1 MKGKA
6 LIVARD
12 HPVLCIAALAAL
24 ATVVFVPPDAAYLG
38 YVDAKTLACLF
49 GILAVAGAMRNAGM
63 LDAAALALSSRLA
76 TRRAA
81 VFSLTG
87 ATLALSL
94 FATNDMALVVMLPLS
109 AAALLRA
116 RWDDPDP
123 VHVRDAEPGGEPGR
137 HGAAVRQPPEPV
149 SLRTLRNPAA
159 RLPGRDGRCPSPFR
173 WC

>member
-94 FATNDMALVVMLPLS
+94 FATNDLS
-109 AAALLRA
+109 LI
-116 RWDDPDP
+116 
-123 VHVRDAEPGGEPGR
+123 HI
-137 HGAAVRQPPEPV
+137 
-149 SLRTLRNPAA
+149 
-159 RLPGRDGRCPSPFR
+159 
-173 WC
+173 